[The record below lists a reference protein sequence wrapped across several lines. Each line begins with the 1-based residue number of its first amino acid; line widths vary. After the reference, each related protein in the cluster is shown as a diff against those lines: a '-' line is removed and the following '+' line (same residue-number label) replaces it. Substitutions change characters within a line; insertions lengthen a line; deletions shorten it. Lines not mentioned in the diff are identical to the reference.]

1 MNVIDSVPQ
10 SSLAVYDIADITN
23 RLAIPRQEIEHDFIQ
38 MGEKLIASTRLLYET
53 SDAYNQM
60 AGALAGPQ
68 ISDLTDLLKIFSND
82 ISKVNHTCSA
92 TQEFLNDLNSLT
104 GQFSES
110 IHILKRAVRTLS
122 IFFVTARVTASVTG
136 SEEINLVQFTDQFSE
151 LGSQLDGN
159 VTSFVDAFK
168 SMGSSLFAATSM
180 NEKLAEQ
187 HAKLFDEITAE
198 QTKNLETMES
208 RRIWAEGRIA
218 THGDRSL
225 RITSRISRAVG
236 NLQVGDSTRQRV
248 EHVEETLQSLHE
260 IDDEETVV
268 AIRTLMS
275 AQVSG
280 AISDFDGE
288 FSELVRSVDDL
299 IEDTEALLERASEDS
314 EMLLS
319 SGDTALSEID
329 SSLQRTA
336 RMLEQY
342 ERGDAARAVAIDQVV
357 STVGKMLDHIGAFDE
372 IRKNVRQL
380 SLNST
385 LKARALDEDG
395 RAFQQ
400 VASDLRALS
409 DETNA
414 PVEEMVKNLENSA
427 ALLRDFLES
436 RKNGEEHLI
445 SEMQNNVSKASKCVS
460 QIAGQL
466 RLQAEC
472 MANTGPEALSQLN
485 IAASTV
491 HDRQDFCSEW
501 RTVASELSTPSTD
514 EDLRKFASITDNK
527 FLSDAYEKFT
537 MKAER
542 DIYHNLFG
550 ADANSTDQKKDN
562 SNQSEESGLDDIFF

>member
-1 MNVIDSVPQ
+1 M
-10 SSLAVYDIADITN
+10 L
-23 RLAIPRQEIEHDFIQ
+23 
-38 MGEKLIASTRLLYET
+38 
-53 SDAYNQM
+53 
-60 AGALAGPQ
+60 
-68 ISDLTDLLKIFSND
+68 
-82 ISKVNHTCSA
+82 
-92 TQEFLNDLNSLT
+92 
-104 GQFSES
+104 
-110 IHILKRAVRTLS
+110 
-122 IFFVTARVTASVTG
+122 
-136 SEEINLVQFTDQFSE
+136 
-151 LGSQLDGN
+151 
-159 VTSFVDAFK
+159 
-168 SMGSSLFAATSM
+168 
-180 NEKLAEQ
+180 
-187 HAKLFDEITAE
+187 
-198 QTKNLETMES
+198 
-208 RRIWAEGRIA
+208 
-218 THGDRSL
+218 
-225 RITSRISRAVG
+225 
-236 NLQVGDSTRQRV
+236 
-248 EHVEETLQSLHE
+248 
-260 IDDEETVV
+260 
-268 AIRTLMS
+268 
-275 AQVSG
+275 
-280 AISDFDGE
+280 
-288 FSELVRSVDDL
+288 
-299 IEDTEALLERASEDS
+299 EDS

-427 ALLRDFLES
+427 ALLRDFLGS
-436 RKNGEEHLI
+436 RRNGEERLI

-527 FLSDAYEKFT
+527 FLSDQEKSEPSET
-537 MKAER
+537 
-542 DIYHNLFG
+542 
-550 ADANSTDQKKDN
+550 QV
-562 SNQSEESGLDDIFF
+562 NQ